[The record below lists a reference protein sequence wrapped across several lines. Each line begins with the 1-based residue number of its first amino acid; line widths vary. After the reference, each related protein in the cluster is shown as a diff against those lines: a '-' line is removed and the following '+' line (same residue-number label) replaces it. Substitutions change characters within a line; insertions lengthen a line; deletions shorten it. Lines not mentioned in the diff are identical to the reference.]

1 MAKRSTEQPERAEWL
16 KSSRSVAYWLHH
28 HVSIENASN
37 GGWVRFLLWPAQLG
51 VLAKLATSRQ
61 LIVLKARQLGLTW
74 LVLGYALWL
83 MLYRPSATI
92 LLFSLRDTEAME
104 LLKRLKGIYN
114 HLLYWSRCRY
124 VELSSAHE
132 WVLSNGSRALAFPT
146 TGGRSYT
153 ATMVLVDEADFIPNL
168 SDFLNAV
175 KPTVDAGGQIVL
187 ISTVDKKQPV
197 STFKEIFRS
206 AEKGLNEYAAIFLPW
221 SARPDRDQAW
231 YNRVAADARSMG
243 NGDDDLFQEY
253 PATVEQALAPLQK
266 DKRFPFA
273 WIEAVSADIQPI
285 GGAGPSIPGC
295 VVFHRPVGG
304 RHYCI
309 GADSAEGNPN
319 SDDSVATV
327 VDAQTWGLVAILVGK
342 VEPSVFA
349 GYIDQL
355 GTYYNSAP
363 CMPERNNHG
372 HATIQKLRDNGQTA
386 ILLGY
391 DDKPGW
397 ASNVKGKKLLYDL
410 AAEVIQQKAT
420 SIPDQET
427 RLQLASIEASTLR
440 APTGLHDDYADAF
453 CLALAGLKWNYVAG
467 EQSTEVAAPDPLEEY
482 DRGTF

>member
-1 MAKRSTEQPERAEWL
+1 MGKDNAASRDRVEWL
-16 KSSRSVAYWLHH
+16 KCSRSPAYFLHNY
-28 HVSIENASN
+28 VLIENAN
-37 GGWVRFLLWPAQLG
+37 DRAWVRFHLWPAQHD
-51 VLAKLATSRQ
+51 VLQRLMTERQ
-61 LIVLKARQLGLTW
+61 FIALKARQLGITW
-74 LVLGYALWL
+74 LTIGYALWL
-83 MLYRPSATI
+83 MIFRPSATI
-92 LLFSLRDTEAME
+92 LLFSLRDTEAKE
-104 LLKRLKGIYN
+104 LLRRVRGMYERLPGWCK
-114 HLLYWSRCRY
+114 CRS
-124 VELSSAHE
+124 VNVNSSHE
-132 WVLSNGSRALAFPT
+132 WALSNGSRAMAFPT

-153 ATMVLVDEADFIPNL
+153 GSLAVIDESDLLPNL
-168 SDFLNAV
+168 ADFLNAV
-175 KPTVDAGGQIVL
+175 KPTIDAGGQMVL
-187 ISTVDKKQPV
+187 ISTVDKKRPL
-197 STFKEIFRS
+197 SAFKEIFRA
-206 AEKGLNEYAAIFLPW
+206 AEKGENAYSPIFLPW

-231 YNRVAADARSMG
+231 YDRIAADMRSMG

-273 WIEAVSADIQPI
+273 WLEAVSTDIQPI
-285 GGAGPSIPGC
+285 GGTGPALPGLL
-295 VVFHRPVGG
+295 VFHRPVGG